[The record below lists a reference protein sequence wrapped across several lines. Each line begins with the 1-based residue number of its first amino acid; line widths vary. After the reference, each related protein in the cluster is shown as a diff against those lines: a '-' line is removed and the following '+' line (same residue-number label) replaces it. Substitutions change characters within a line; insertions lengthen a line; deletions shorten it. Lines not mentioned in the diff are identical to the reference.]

1 VCAEVHLEES
11 VTAAITTS
19 ALVKSFPREK
29 GYKALFRGLLGRQD
43 LVTAVGGVDLEVREG
58 ELFGLLGPNG
68 AGKTTL
74 MKLLC
79 TLILPTSGKASV
91 FGHDVVRDEQKV
103 KEMVGLVGAEE
114 RSFFWRL
121 TGRENLQ
128 FFGALYRLPSA
139 GLRDNI
145 DELLEMVGL
154 RDQADMRFQHY
165 STGMRQKLAIAR
177 GLLGQPRLLFVDEP
191 TRSLDP
197 LSARAVRRFLREKVV
212 CSGRTMVLATHHLGE
227 AEELCDRLAIMHR
240 GRVLACGTIPELRG
254 LFQKQ
259 ETCLLTVEKLN
270 NGALNGLDAIPGVF
284 HWRYMSQEDGVWH
297 LELKLSDRQ
306 RALPEVMRFV
316 VQRGADVT
324 SCTLQETPLEEIFM
338 AAVGGQGVA
347 K

>member
-1 VCAEVHLEES
+1 MDP
-11 VTAAITTS
+11 AIRTS
-19 ALVKSFPREK
+19 ALIKRFPRER
-29 GYKALFRGLLGRQD
+29 GYKALFRGLLGRQEQ
-43 LVTAVGGVDLEVREG
+43 VTAVAGVDMEVREG

-68 AGKTTL
+68 SGKTTL

-79 TLILPTSGKASV
+79 TLILPTSGKATV

-103 KEMVGLVGAEE
+103 KEMVGLVSAEE

-121 TGRENLQ
+121 TGRENME
-128 FFGALYRLPSA
+128 FFGALYRLSGA
-139 GLRDNI
+139 RLRENI
-145 DELLEMVGL
+145 DELLDMVGL
-154 RDQADMRFQHY
+154 QDQADMRFQNY

-197 LSARAVRRFLREKVV
+197 LSARAVRQFLRDKVV

-227 AEELCDRLAIMHR
+227 AEQLCDRLAIMHR

-270 NGALNGLDAIPGVF
+270 NGALYGLVAIPGVF
-284 HWRYMSQEDGVWH
+284 LWR
-297 LELKLSDRQ
+297 
-306 RALPEVMRFV
+306 
-316 VQRGADVT
+316 
-324 SCTLQETPLEEIFM
+324 
-338 AAVGGQGVA
+338 
-347 K
+347 

>member
-1 VCAEVHLEES
+1 MKGQSMAP
-11 VTAAITTS
+11 AIRTS
-19 ALVKSFPREK
+19 ALIKQFPRER
-29 GYKALFRGLLGRQD
+29 GYKALFRGLLGRQEQ
-43 LVTAVGGVDLEVREG
+43 VTAVAGVDLEVREG

-79 TLILPTSGKASV
+79 TLILPTSGKATV

-103 KEMVGLVGAEE
+103 KEMVGLVSAEE

-121 TGRENLQ
+121 TGRENME
-128 FFGALYRLPSA
+128 FFGALYRLSGA
-139 GLRDNI
+139 RLRENI
-145 DELLEMVGL
+145 DELLDMVDL
-154 RDQADMRFQHY
+154 RDQADMRFQNY

-270 NGALNGLDAIPGVF
+270 NGALDGLEAIPGVF
-284 HWRYMSQEDGVWH
+284 RWRTLAQDDGLWH

-306 RALPEVMRFV
+306 LALPEVLRFLV
-316 VQRGADVT
+316 HRGANVT
-324 SCTLQETPLEEIFM
+324 SCTLQEPPLEEIFM
-338 AAVGGQGVA
+338 SAVAGEGA
-347 K
+347 ER